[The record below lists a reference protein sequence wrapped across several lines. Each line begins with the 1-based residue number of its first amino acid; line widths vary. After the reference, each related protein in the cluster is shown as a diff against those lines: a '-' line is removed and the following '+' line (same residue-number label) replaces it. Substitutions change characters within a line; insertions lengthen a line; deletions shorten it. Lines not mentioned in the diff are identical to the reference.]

1 MGLRPIRMLSPG
13 RMCCRRE
20 VSGPSWTLIEKNSSC
35 SSQLAL
41 AIEYARISGLRVP
54 SSCSTSSPIITNWPF
69 SKRKPS
75 SRLVVKLKYASV
87 Q

>member
-1 MGLRPIRMLSPG
+1 MPVGLRPIRRLSPG
-13 RMCCRRE
+13 WMCCRRE

-41 AIEYARISGLRVP
+41 AIEYARSTGLPASVG
-54 SSCSTSSPIITNWPF
+54 SPIITNWPL

-75 SRLVVKLKYASV
+75 SRVVVKLKYASV